1 LWHRGRFTP
10 YATRTVPLVYPR
22 TVPLVWSIPLDN
34 PTIWYYYDNK
44 LYENVL
50 FYPMGV
56 SSMLNQNKEFIGI
69 MKKFAESEWDV
80 IDGISRAFLDAVE
93 EEEIVDDDFLMEL
106 QEAIEEADR
115 VCGSCGCEYDP
126 LYKRALELIG
136 DFT

>member
-1 LWHRGRFTP
+1 
-10 YATRTVPLVYPR
+10 
-22 TVPLVWSIPLDN
+22 
-34 PTIWYYYDNK
+34 
-44 LYENVL
+44 
-50 FYPMGV
+50 MGV

-69 MKKFAESEWDV
+69 MKKFAASEWDV